1 MFKFINIISLILVIY
16 FIISQILTLYFLYL
30 WSNEHGFISTITFG
44 IIVAEIKGIF
54 FPFFI

>member
-1 MFKFINIISLILVIY
+1 MIVLLCRLLY
-16 FIISQILTLYFLYL
+16 FIISQTLALYFLYL

>member
-30 WSNEHGFISTITFG
+30 WSNEHGFINTIIFG
-44 IIVAEIKGIF
+44 VIVAEIKGLF

>member
-1 MFKFINIISLILVIY
+1 M
-16 FIISQILTLYFLYL
+16 SQTLALYFLYL

-44 IIVAEIKGIF
+44 VIVAEIKGLF

>member
-1 MFKFINIISLILVIY
+1 MSKFINIIGLISVIY
-16 FIISQILTLYFLYL
+16 FITSQISALYFLYL

-44 IIVAEIKGIF
+44 VIVAEIKGLF

>member
-30 WSNEHGFISTITFG
+30 WSNEHGFISTITYG
-44 IIVAEIKGIF
+44 LIVAEIKGLF

>member
-1 MFKFINIISLILVIY
+1 MSKFINIICLLSVIY

-44 IIVAEIKGIF
+44 VIVAEIKGLF